1 MTCIAPRIPV
11 ADELAIR
18 ELFARYYRALDT
30 GDTEGYL
37 DCYTTDG
44 EAVEESEARGIE
56 ICKGHEEIRALVL
69 KFHDRA
75 DFPGHQHRF
84 SNLIFNP
91 LDGGRWEV
99 LSYAM
104 STIFH
109 LGQPP
114 LLSWCGHVR
123 DVVALEEG
131 AWKIARKEI
140 MPWAGAVLERFEHRA

>member
-1 MTCIAPRIPV
+1 MTRPQV
-11 ADELAIR
+11 ADELAIH

-30 GDTEGYL
+30 GDTEAYL

-56 ICKGHEEIRALVL
+56 ICKGREEIRTLVL
-69 KFHDRA
+69 KFHDRT

-84 SNLIFNP
+84 SNVIFEEDP
-91 LDGGRWEV
+91 DAPGERWIV

-109 LGQPP
+109 PP
-114 LLSWCGHVR
+114 EPPVVSWCGHVR
-123 DVVALEEG
+123 DVVALEDGE
-131 AWKIARKEI
+131 WKIARKEI
-140 MPWAGAVLERFEHRA
+140 YPWAGEVLSRFGRV

>member
-1 MTCIAPRIPV
+1 MTRPAPRPKV
-11 ADELAIR
+11 EDELAIT
-18 ELFARYYRALDT
+18 ELFARYYRALDV

-56 ICKGHEEIRALVL
+56 VCKGREEIRVLVL

-84 SNLIFNP
+84 NNLIFND
-91 LDGGRWEV
+91 LGDGTWEV

-104 STIFH
+104 STQFH

-114 LLSWCGHVR
+114 VLGWCGHVR
-123 DVVALEEG
+123 DVVAKEDG
-131 AWKIARKEI
+131 VWKIARKEI
-140 MPWAGAVLERFEHRA
+140 QPWAGKVLEGFR

>member
-1 MTCIAPRIPV
+1 MIRPELRPDPV
-11 ADELAIR
+11 DELAIT

-56 ICKGHEEIRALVL
+56 ICQGREEIRTLVL
-69 KFHDRA
+69 KFHDRP

-84 SNLIFNP
+84 SNLIFNSA
-91 LDGGRWEV
+91 GEGKWEV

-104 STIFH
+104 STVFH
-109 LGQPP
+109 LGEPP
-114 LLSWCGHVR
+114 QVTWCGHVR
-123 DVVALEEG
+123 DIVAQEG
-131 AWKIARKEI
+131 GVWKIARKEI
-140 MPWAGAVLERFEHRA
+140 LPWAGKVLERFGRG

>member
-1 MTCIAPRIPV
+1 MPRIPV

-37 DCYTTDG
+37 DCYTRGG
-44 EAVEESEARGIE
+44 EAVEESEARGLE
-56 ICKGHEEIRALVL
+56 ICKGREEIRTLVL

-84 SNLIFNP
+84 SNLIFND
-91 LDGGRWEV
+91 LGDGRWEV

-109 LGQPP
+109 MGEPP
-114 LLSWCGHVR
+114 VLNWCGHVR
-123 DVVALEEG
+123 DVVEVENG
-131 AWKIARKEI
+131 EWKLARKEI
-140 MPWAGAVLERFEHRA
+140 MPWAGKVLERFGAR

>member
-1 MTCIAPRIPV
+1 MIRPELRPDP
-11 ADELAIR
+11 ADELAIMD
-18 ELFARYYRALDT
+18 LFARYYRALDV

-56 ICKGHEEIRALVL
+56 ICKGRDEIRTLVL

-91 LDGGRWEV
+91 AGEGQWEV

-104 STIFH
+104 STVFH
-109 LGQPP
+109 LGDPP
-114 LLSWCGHVR
+114 QVTWCGHVR
-123 DVVALEEG
+123 DIVAQENG
-131 AWKIARKEI
+131 VWKIARKEI
-140 MPWAGAVLERFEHRA
+140 LPWAGKVLERFGRG